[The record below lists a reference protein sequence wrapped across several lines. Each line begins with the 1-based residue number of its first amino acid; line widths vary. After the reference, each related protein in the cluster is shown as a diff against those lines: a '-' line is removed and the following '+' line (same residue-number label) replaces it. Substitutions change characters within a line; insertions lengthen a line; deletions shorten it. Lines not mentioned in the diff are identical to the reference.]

1 LAEEKICAIRMM
13 QEKRNKQ
20 RLITL
25 VALLLA
31 TAGMLWLN
39 SRGEAPTV
47 NKDLFKTADL
57 TTINEVV
64 LRSAAG
70 ATQLKF
76 SGSQWRVN
84 DQFDADRGMI
94 DVLFATLRQ
103 AEPRRPVAGAQR
115 DSIAKV
121 LAESGVEVT
130 LISGG
135 EKIDVFYAGGN
146 RQKTQAYFMR
156 PGDTP
161 YVVTIPG
168 YRVYTAGIFELAE
181 QGWRSR
187 YVFGFNWRNFSSLE
201 AKFPGKETAG
211 FRVELD
217 DHQYFGI
224 RGFALEQTDTAKLNN
239 YLDAVSLLQV
249 QEYQTPSP
257 VLDSLGKMAP
267 LFFIEV
273 RDVGGTA
280 YTLELFPFRPSSTD
294 VSARTVPLIGRID
307 RRDWAVFRESD
318 LLSLIQPKAFFSKE

>member
-1 LAEEKICAIRMM
+1 MM
-13 QEKRNKQ
+13 QEKKNKQ
-20 RLITL
+20 RAIIL

-39 SRGEAPTV
+39 SQGESPVV

-64 LRSAAG
+64 LRTSTG

-84 DQFDADRGMI
+84 DQFDADRNMV

-103 AEPRRPVAGAQR
+103 AEPRRPVAVTQR
-115 DSIAKV
+115 DSVANRLEK
-121 LAESGVEVT
+121 EGVEVT

-156 PGDTP
+156 PGEEP
-161 YVVTIPG
+161 YIVTIPG
-168 YRVYTAGIFELAE
+168 YRVYTAGIFELAG

-201 AKFPGKETAG
+201 TKYPAAAADG
-211 FRVELD
+211 FRVELND
-217 DHQYFGI
+217 QYFGI
-224 RGFALEQTDTAKLNN
+224 RGLTLEQTNTARLNS

-249 QEYQTPSP
+249 KEYQDPSP
-257 VLDSLGKMAP
+257 ALDSLGKTTP
-267 LFFIEV
+267 LFLIEV
-273 RDVGGTA
+273 NDVGGTT
-280 YTLELFPFRPSSTD
+280 YTLEVFPYPQGSQPAGTSRKALP
-294 VSARTVPLIGRID
+294 VIGRID
-307 RRDWAVFRESD
+307 QTAWAFFREND
-318 LLSLIQPKAFFSKE
+318 LLSLNRPKAFFSRE

>member
-1 LAEEKICAIRMM
+1 MM
-13 QEKRNKQ
+13 QEKKNKQ
-20 RLITL
+20 RAIVL

-31 TAGMLWLN
+31 TIGMLWLN
-39 SRGEAPTV
+39 SRRDSPVV

-64 LRSAAG
+64 LRTSAG

-103 AEPRRPVAGAQR
+103 AEPRRPVAASQR
-115 DSIAKV
+115 DSIATV
-121 LAESGVEVT
+121 LEQSGVEVS

-135 EKIDVFYAGGN
+135 EKVDVFYVGGN

-156 PGDTP
+156 PGGEP
-161 YVVTIPG
+161 YVMIIPG
-168 YRVYTAGIFELAE
+168 YRVYTAGIFELAG

-201 AKFPGKETAG
+201 TKYPGKETAG
-211 FRVELD
+211 FHVELND
-217 DHQYFGI
+217 QYVGI
-224 RGFALEQTDTAKLNN
+224 RGLTLEQTDTAKLNG

-249 QEYQTPSP
+249 QEYQSASP
-257 VLDSLGKMAP
+257 ALDSLGKTTPVFA
-267 LFFIEV
+267 LEV
-273 RDVGGTA
+273 KDVGGTA
-280 YTLELFPFRPSSTD
+280 YTLEVFLYPLEGLPAGTSRK
-294 VSARTVPLIGRID
+294 AVPILGRID
-307 RRDWAVFRESD
+307 HRDWALFRESD
-318 LLSLIQPKAFFSKE
+318 LLSLNRPKAFFFGE